1 MDERLASSKL
11 RACGGPD
18 GQKWQ
23 RALVAESIIPST
35 FGFAAL
41 ELGRE
46 LGWAFH
52 HSDIRDGRPRIA
64 DSATAFSGNVAQYQR
79 VGRSLGAPLLGAN
92 ASGLHVFSSR
102 AHPSLA
108 VRADADARHRAAG
121 DHEGELRRPPLQVL
135 GRLSR

>member
-1 MDERLASSKL
+1 MSDDIECGVSDTSYLIVAS
-11 RACGGPD
+11 
-18 GQKWQ
+18 
-23 RALVAESIIPST
+23 
-35 FGFAAL
+35 
-41 ELGRE
+41 
-46 LGWAFH
+46 WAVWY
-52 HSDIRDGRPRIA
+52 RDGRPRIA

-79 VGRSLGAPLLGAN
+79 VGRSLGAPLLSAN

-108 VRADADARHRAAG
+108 VRADADARHRATG